1 MTQAAAVATPT
12 PSAFPLVLLVN
23 LGTPEAPTAPAVRRY
38 LAEFLSDRRVVA
50 IPPLFW
56 QPLLRGVILPLR
68 GPKSAE
74 KYASIWMDEGSPLM
88 VYTRALA
95 AAVQQRL
102 PELEVDY
109 AMRYGAP
116 SLRARLDAARQ
127 AGRRVLLLPLYPQY
141 STTTTASIGD
151 VAQARHAAGT
161 RMIGQYF
168 EDPAWVAA
176 VVDSIARWRQ
186 QHGAGEHLLFSFH
199 GLPQRVANNGD
210 PYPQQCERSAA
221 LIAQGL
227 GLSQPQW
234 TLTYQSRFGR
244 ERWLEPATD
253 VVLTQLAERG
263 VRQVDVACPGFAVD
277 CLETLEEVGM
287 QFAEGFAEHG
297 GQLRYIPCLN
307 ASAEHADAL
316 AQCIE
321 RELHAWA

>member
-1 MTQAAAVATPT
+1 MSTSSQA
-12 PSAFPLVLLVN
+12 PLILLVN
-23 LGTPEAPTAPAVRRY
+23 LGTPDAPTAPAVRRY

-50 IPPLFW
+50 IPPLLW
-56 QPLLRGVILPLR
+56 QPLLRGLILPLR

-74 KYASIWMDEGSPLM
+74 KYASIWLKEGSPLM
-88 VYTRALA
+88 VYTRDLA
-95 AAVQQRL
+95 AAVQQCL
-102 PELEVDY
+102 PQLEVDY
-109 AMRYGAP
+109 AMRYGTRA
-116 SLRARLDAARQ
+116 LRARLEQARQ
-127 AGRRVLLLPLYPQY
+127 TGRRVLLLPLYPQY

-151 VAQARHAAGT
+151 VARARYPQGT
-161 RMIGQYF
+161 RMIESYF
-168 EDPAWVAA
+168 EDAAWAAA
-176 VVDSIARWRQ
+176 VADSIARWRA

-221 LIAQGL
+221 LIAQAL
-227 GLSQPQW
+227 NLQPTQW

-253 VVLTQLAERG
+253 KVLTELAGRG
-263 VRQVDVACPGFAVD
+263 LRQVDVACPGFAVD

-287 QFAEGFAEHG
+287 QFAEGFAEYG

-307 ASAEHADAL
+307 ASTDHARVL

-321 RELHAWA
+321 RELHAWG